1 MADKVLIGTIPLLYV
16 QSITMTEGYRIE
28 RILGSRFS
36 QATQPSTKTLTI
48 EAVLLG
54 PDRFAT
60 KKALEVLALT
70 SRALLSA
77 AGPALAA
84 TGIPVVCGLT
94 LSLDMQ
100 ITDLR
105 FAQSVQKREAFD
117 LSMTLQYVPRSS
129 LGALAGEIADMALAA
144 GSAGV
149 PSAPAPGAVPRSPGP
164 LLF

>member
-1 MADKVLIGTIPLLYV
+1 MSEKVLVGTVHLLYV
-16 QSITMTEGYRIE
+16 QSVTMTEGYRVE

-36 QATQPSTKTLTI
+36 QATQPSTKTIVI

-54 PDRFAT
+54 PDRHAT
-60 KKALEVLALT
+60 KKTLEIMALT
-70 SRALLSA
+70 SRALLA
-77 AGPALAA
+77 AAAPQLAV

-105 FAQSVQKREAFD
+105 FTQSVQKRDAFD
-117 LSMTLQYVPRSS
+117 LSLTLQHVPRSS
-129 LGALAGEIADMALAA
+129 LTALLGEIADLAMSA

-149 PSAPAPGAVPRSPGP
+149 PSLPVPGPVPRSP
-164 LLF
+164 L